1 MRTVTTPQVRRRKDT
16 VPYTEFRI
24 RNMASF
30 VVYTIIAIGIGFM
43 GLLYPIGIGFM
54 GYNKFGDIVTLVLVI
69 IGILLIL
76 LRARACFN
84 GVYFNV
90 KDDIIEFPG
99 GGISCNS
106 IFDLINPL
114 FILQYFFIH
123 TRRLSDIEMITY
135 EASRDSKSKRVVYGV
150 TIMGKFGVA
159 FIKMDS
165 ANKAKSLYNTL
176 IRIIDLR
183 PNLS

>member
-30 VVYTIIAIGIGFM
+30 VIYTVLAIGIGFM
-43 GLLYPIGIGFM
+43 GYIKVGDAGLLA
-54 GYNKFGDIVTLVLVI
+54 LVI
-69 IGILLIL
+69 IGTLLML
-76 LRARACFN
+76 LRARSCFN

-135 EASRDSKSKRVVYGV
+135 ESIKGSKNKSAVYGV
-150 TIMGKFGVA
+150 TIIGKFGVA

-176 IRIIDLR
+176 IRVIDLR

>member
-1 MRTVTTPQVRRRKDT
+1 MRTVTTPQVRRRKDI

-43 GLLYPIGIGFM
+43 G
-54 GYNKFGDIVTLVLVI
+54 YNKVGDAVLLALAI
-69 IGILLIL
+69 IGSLLML

-106 IFDLINPL
+106 ILDLINPL

-135 EASRDSKSKRVVYGV
+135 ESIKGSKNKRATYGV
-150 TIMGKFGVA
+150 TIIGKFGVA

-176 IRIIDLR
+176 IRIIDLK